1 MKPEIN
7 YRATTT
13 KKRNKKQNEKNTN
26 RWRLNNIPLRKEWV
40 NKKTTEDIRKYCK
53 TKENGKTTFQDIWAA
68 AKAVLRGKFYGN
80 IDLSKEKKNSKKKQP
95 DLPSIGIRKN
105 KQTNKKNKQKQ
116 RQEKEGHHKDQ
127 RINK

>member
-80 IDLSKEKKNSKKKQP
+80 IDLSKEKKNSKKNN
-95 DLPSIGIRKN
+95 LIY
-105 KQTNKKNKQKQ
+105 
-116 RQEKEGHHKDQ
+116 HL
-127 RINK
+127 